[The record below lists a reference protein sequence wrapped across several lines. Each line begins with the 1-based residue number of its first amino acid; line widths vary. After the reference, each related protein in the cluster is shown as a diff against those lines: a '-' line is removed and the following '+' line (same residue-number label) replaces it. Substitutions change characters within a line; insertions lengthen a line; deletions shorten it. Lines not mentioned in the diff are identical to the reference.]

1 VDKTGNAVAHEH
13 QADGSTSRGRGTKA
27 DPRKEL
33 RGTECWEAIMA
44 SVIAVAAV
52 ALFIG
57 GFVVGVLGVVA
68 REIRREDR
76 LYSLA
81 EDAPNPMSRG
91 ARRLTGFGRRDLD
104 VRALAAGRRAAA

>member
-1 VDKTGNAVAHEH
+1 VAHEH
-13 QADGSTSRGRGTKA
+13 QADGITSRGRGPKA
-27 DPRKEL
+27 DPWKEL
-33 RGTECWEAIMA
+33 RGRKYWEAIMA

-57 GFVVGVLGVVA
+57 GFVVGVLGVIA

-81 EDAPNPMSRG
+81 EDAPNLRSRS
-91 ARRLTGFGRRDLD
+91 ARRLNGFGRRDLD
-104 VRALAAGRRAAA
+104 VRALTAGRRAAA